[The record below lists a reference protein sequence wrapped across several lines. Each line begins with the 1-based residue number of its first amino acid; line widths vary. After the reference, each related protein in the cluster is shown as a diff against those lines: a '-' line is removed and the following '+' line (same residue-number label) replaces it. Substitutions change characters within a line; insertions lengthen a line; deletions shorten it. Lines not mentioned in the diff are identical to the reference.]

1 MIRSKLDKQTNNFF
15 VYICGGRQSLCHG
28 NPIVIRHAHHSSE
41 RSQVMHPTQRL
52 LTQIPMIEKKNLL
65 LRILVAVFTRST
77 FDPPRM
83 IDCEIVVEIL
93 LLVRQRRAI
102 FAKGSCT
109 RRNCDA
115 FLLAVDADVNDAISM
130 CKSSYRIFVLERFW
144 RNWNISQI

>member
-1 MIRSKLDKQTNNFF
+1 
-15 VYICGGRQSLCHG
+15 
-28 NPIVIRHAHHSSE
+28 
-41 RSQVMHPTQRL
+41 MHPTQRL